1 MSTSTEH
8 SIYHAFIIL
17 LKCLCKSLK
26 MASHM
31 HPSVVPLSLVSDSV
45 DIHKHQKRLLDLTS
59 GGRSNKEIEAVERP
73 EKFVRLL

>member
-1 MSTSTEH
+1 
-8 SIYHAFIIL
+8 
-17 LKCLCKSLK
+17 

-31 HPSVVPLSLVSDSV
+31 HPSVVPLSLISDSV
-45 DIHKHQKRLLDLTS
+45 DIHEHQKRLLDLTS

>member
-1 MSTSTEH
+1 
-8 SIYHAFIIL
+8 
-17 LKCLCKSLK
+17 